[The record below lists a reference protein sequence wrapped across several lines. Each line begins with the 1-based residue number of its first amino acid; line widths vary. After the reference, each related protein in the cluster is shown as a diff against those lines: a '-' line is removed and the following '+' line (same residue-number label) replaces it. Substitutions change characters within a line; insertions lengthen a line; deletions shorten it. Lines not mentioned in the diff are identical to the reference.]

1 MKNGQEPVS
10 SGVQELIGRLRDE
23 GVEAGQQKAQALIR
37 DAKEQ
42 AAGIVDDAK
51 SEAENILQKARAELA
66 RERAASHEAIK
77 VAIRDTRLELG
88 EELKAVFAS
97 NVRRLV
103 SAELEDKGFL
113 RQLLLT
119 IAGRATEGIPE
130 DQPLEVLVCQ
140 DVVDSDESCQLVSED
155 SKAALRDFVRGVSR
169 EMLRDGVELKPAT
182 GLEKGIRI
190 QLVGE
195 DVEID
200 LTDEALSD
208 LILKRLLPR
217 YRSIVEGIE

>member
-1 MKNGQEPVS
+1 
-10 SGVQELIGRLRDE
+10 
-23 GVEAGQQKAQALIR
+23 
-37 DAKEQ
+37 
-42 AAGIVDDAK
+42 
-51 SEAENILQKARAELA
+51 
-66 RERAASHEAIK
+66 
-77 VAIRDTRLELG
+77 LG

-119 IAGRATEGIPE
+119 IAGRAMEGVPE

-140 DVVDSDESCQLVSED
+140 DVVDSDESCRVVSED

-169 EMLRDGVELKPAT
+169 EMLREGVELKPAT
-182 GLEKGIRI
+182 DMQKGIRI